1 MNNTFTYKV
10 YYEDT
15 DSGGVV
21 YYANYL
27 KFLERA
33 RSDMFYA
40 NGISQIKLAKDNI
53 FFVVR
58 KCEIEYFSSAKLE
71 DVLHITCKIKQITK
85 VAVLFAQEIKCENK
99 LLASA
104 KVKVV
109 SVTKSY
115 HDFKPLS
122 IPQDVLLVLAK
133 NT

>member
-33 RSDMFYA
+33 RSDMFHA
-40 NGISQIKLAKDNI
+40 NGVSQTKLAKSNI

-58 KCEIEYFSSAKLE
+58 KCEIEYFSPAKLE
-71 DVLHITCKIKQITK
+71 DILHITCQIEKITK
-85 VAVLFAQEIKCENK
+85 VAVLFVQEIKCENK
-99 LLASA
+99 LLAIA

-109 SVTKSY
+109 SVTKSH

-122 IPQDVLLVLAK
+122 IPQDVLLTLAK

>member
-1 MNNTFTYKV
+1 MNNTFAYKV

-33 RSDMFYA
+33 RTDMFHA
-40 NGISQIKLAKDNI
+40 NGVSQTQLAKHNI

-58 KCEIEYFSSAKLE
+58 KCEIEYFSPAKLE
-71 DVLHITCKIKQITK
+71 DILHITCKIQQITK
-85 VAVLFAQEIKCENK
+85 VSVLFIQEIKHENK
-99 LLASA
+99 LLAIA
-104 KVKVV
+104 TVKVV
-109 SVTKSY
+109 SVTKD
-115 HDFKPLS
+115 HHTFKPLS
-122 IPQDVLLVLAK
+122 IPQDVLLVLTK